1 MLTQCPQCETFFR
14 LTAPQL
20 RAARGMVRCGE
31 CDQLFNALD
40 HLHEHIPPSY
50 KPVTG
55 HSEVPER
62 LEEAGMSA
70 DAATAVEEETN
81 TSDLLPETE
90 TEAETETEPLE
101 RSEEELSLDDF
112 ISDPPQQM
120 SLDDIAAGEA
130 EIKTDSEAGTKIEA
144 ESDPMDILF
153 EPPSS
158 AQQIMSEKLNLEDLD
173 DLPEA
178 LREDMQS
185 EVESQRGVL
194 SIAMWSLGIFLLLMG
209 LGLQLGV
216 SFQSEIEERLPA
228 TRGLYQKLC
237 VHLPCKAALL
247 HEPVAIKLVARDVR
261 HHPRFRNTLLVNG
274 TLLNESEQTLAYP
287 ILQFELLDPV
297 GTVIGVR
304 QFKPAE
310 YLDKSIA
317 VDEGMPP
324 GRPVHIVME
333 VLGASETAVSFE
345 FSFL

>member
-50 KPVTG
+50 RVLMDQR
-55 HSEVPER
+55 EDIER
-62 LEEAGMSA
+62 TEELFATDEDESA
-70 DAATAVEEETN
+70 
-81 TSDLLPETE
+81 
-90 TEAETETEPLE
+90 TEADTIEVDTFKDAEDEPTESESAEP
-101 RSEEELSLDDF
+101 SVEELSLDDF
-112 ISDPPQQM
+112 IRDESQQM
-120 SLDDIAAGEA
+120 SLDVIAAADARSETDEEA
-130 EIKTDSEAGTKIEA
+130 ATKSDA

-158 AQQIMSEKLNLEDLD
+158 AQEIRSEKLNLEDLD

-178 LREDMQS
+178 LREDMQN
-185 EVESQRGVL
+185 EADSQRGVL
-194 SIAMWSLGIFLLLMG
+194 SIVLWSIGIFLLLIG
-209 LGLQLGV
+209 LAVQLGV
-216 SFQSEIEERLPA
+216 SFQSEIEQRLPA
-228 TRGLYQKLC
+228 TRPLYQKLC
-237 VHLPCKAALL
+237 VYLPCKTALL

-287 ILQFELLDPV
+287 ILQFELLDPT